1 MQTQVHCNYSMI
13 EHHNNLARADLLLTG
28 LNLSSSRYGEC
39 SQVLTLLT
47 ISDEIK
53 TQLK

>member
-28 LNLSSSRYGEC
+28 LNLSSYGER